1 MEQRYYPNVK
11 QMNQAVNMGLAR
23 GNVARSFGFPEEIT
37 VTTTLRCN
45 YRCRM
50 CYQKSYEGEI
60 DWAIYEKLAPVL
72 PFADRLQIFGGEP
85 LMYSRI
91 AEAYELAHRYGNRIT
106 MISNGSLLTPEMCE
120 NIVRNG
126 VGHIKFSMDAGT
138 PQTYKYI
145 RGGNFFKVVKGVAN
159 ITQLKLKYGTP
170 FPDMNFNFLV
180 MRSNM
185 HELPKLITIARE
197 VGVSQINVFY
207 PSCHTEELVDE
218 TVFFCQEESDA
229 WLSRSRELADQLGV
243 GLRLPPL
250 FSDHQ
255 TPESGSADRFCA
267 DPWTKFLI
275 DLDGT
280 VSLCCSGPTQ
290 IGNLLEQDFDEIWNS
305 EAAQK
310 LRARI
315 NTPQE
320 PAYCRNCRVRK
331 PIPNE
336 IKLHV
341 GKPELQEYGLRKYG
355 EQKETVAV

>member
-11 QMNQAVNMGLAR
+11 QMNHAVNTGLAR
-23 GNVARSFGFPEEIT
+23 GNVTHSFGFPEEVT

-50 CYQKSYEGEI
+50 CYQKSYKGEI

-72 PFADRLQIFGGEP
+72 PFVDRLQIFGGEP

-91 AEAYELAHRYGNRIT
+91 AEAYELAHRYGNRIA
-106 MISNGSLLTPEMCE
+106 MISNGSLLTEKMCE

-126 VGHIKFSMDAGT
+126 VAHIKFSMDAGT
-138 PQTYKYI
+138 PQTYKHI
-145 RGGNFFKVVKGVAN
+145 RGGNFFKVVKGVVT
-159 ITQLKLKYGTP
+159 ISQLKLDYGTP

-185 HELPKLITIARE
+185 HELPKLIKIARE

-207 PSCHTEELVDE
+207 PSCDSREMVDE
-218 TVFFCQEESDA
+218 SVFFCQEESDA
-229 WLSRSRELADQLGV
+229 WLTRSRELAKQLGV

-255 TPESGSADRFCA
+255 TRDSGPNERFCA
-267 DPWTKFLI
+267 DPWTKLLVDI
-275 DLDGT
+275 DGRA
-280 VSLCCSGPTQ
+280 SLCCSGPTH
-290 IGNLLEQDFDEIWNS
+290 IGNLLEQGFDEMWNG
-305 EAAQK
+305 EVAQK
-310 LRARI
+310 LRATV

-331 PIPNE
+331 PIPDE

-341 GKPELQEYGLRKYG
+341 ANPELQEYGLKKYG
-355 EQKETVAV
+355 KRKETVTV